1 MGSVSAAMTTTSLM
15 PRLRVL
21 VAARGGRAWCMQCRR
36 ELERLA
42 ARCQTFGG
50 AVGRAC
56 SAAEGRTFVGALL
69 QLLVVGRLLDDV
81 HDGVGELQQG
91 GGNASERREGLAA
104 AGEPR
109 CALSHLRI
117 RQRVGLGVHSHG
129 DKLITTQS
137 ERRGGL
143 GGGGGGG
150 GPGGGGGG
158 GAPGPP
164 PPPPPPAGRGGRGR
178 AAPRPAPGGG
188 GRRRPPPTSRRPQ
201 HARRSAA
208 WDLQRSDL
216 CLAHPVDML
225 VLVCQRSRAHAP
237 LAGTCCVTTDARG
250 PALAAAHV
258 HLLPPPR
265 PLSSRSGRRAR
276 RLPAAEVGADQPAGW
291 PAAGAVHGGGAGG
304 KGECGPPTLR
314 VYSEGGPGGQ
324 AGGEAGVMGALC
336 GGGLT
341 SYRVWTGSAGAVIL
355 AGRLHR
361 SSRPPSKL
369 RRWCLFVRPAQP
381 CYRQ

>member
-1 MGSVSAAMTTTSLM
+1 MM
-15 PRLRVL
+15 VL
-21 VAARGGRAWCMQCRR
+21 VS
-36 ELERLA
+36 
-42 ARCQTFGG
+42 
-50 AVGRAC
+50 C
-56 SAAEGRTFVGALL
+56 SR
-69 QLLVVGRLLDDV
+69 
-81 HDGVGELQQG
+81 G

-143 GGGGGGG
+143 GGGGEE
-150 GPGGGGGG
+150 
-158 GAPGPP
+158 
-164 PPPPPPAGRGGRGR
+164 R
-178 AAPRPAPGGG
+178 AQSGG

-314 VYSEGGPGGQ
+314 VYSEGG
-324 AGGEAGVMGALC
+324 ARGA
-336 GGGLT
+336 
-341 SYRVWTGSAGAVIL
+341 SWR
-355 AGRLHR
+355 
-361 SSRPPSKL
+361 
-369 RRWCLFVRPAQP
+369 
-381 CYRQ
+381 